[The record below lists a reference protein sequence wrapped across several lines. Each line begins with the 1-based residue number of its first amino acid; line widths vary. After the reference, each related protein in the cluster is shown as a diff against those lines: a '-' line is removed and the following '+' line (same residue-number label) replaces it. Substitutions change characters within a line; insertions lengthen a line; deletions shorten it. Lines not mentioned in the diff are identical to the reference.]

1 MTREGRAARSIF
13 QNANRSFKMN
23 TNFSEFD
30 LQPQLVQ
37 TIADIG
43 YDVPTP
49 IQSTV
54 IPAML
59 AGQDVIGQSQTGSGK
74 TAAFSLPI
82 LHNLQTG
89 QRHVQSLVVTPTRE
103 LAIQVAD
110 AMVTYGRQTGV
121 RVLAVYGGQPYD
133 RQIRCLKKGVDVVVG
148 TPGRL
153 LDLIRRN
160 VLKLD
165 RTATVVLDEADEML
179 SMGFI
184 ADIETILEQ
193 TATKRQTALFSA
205 TLPQRILRLAK
216 QHMSAP
222 QSFKIKC
229 KQLTVETVEQRY
241 YLVNEFDKLAAL
253 TRLFESEPITSAL
266 IFARTRLGTTKLVN
280 ELVQRGFPAEAL
292 NGDMSQDAR
301 VQVLKRFR
309 DNKLKVLVATDVAAR
324 GLDIDDI
331 SHVFNY
337 DIPQDPEIYV
347 HRIGRTGRAGKTGV
361 AITLLTPGERWWL
374 RRTESF
380 TKQKFT
386 PMMLPSAEDIL
397 LQRETQLVEKVMVWL
412 KRGRCRREREIVDQ
426 LLEDGHDLAD
436 IAAVALK
443 LARAEEKQRP
453 VAPLKPVVESGPTPN
468 GRALKRPDRRKGHGR
483 ENPSPEKGMV
493 RVMLSTGR
501 ADGVRVNHI
510 VGSLSHFADIPGQ
523 SLGKISIQQQHT
535 LVDVPEKF
543 AGRVIDSGAIYRI
556 GRKTVAVQLA

>member
-1 MTREGRAARSIF
+1 MTP
-13 QNANRSFKMN
+13 
-23 TNFSEFD
+23 NFSEFD

-43 YDVPTP
+43 YAAPTP

-54 IPAML
+54 IPAMV

-74 TAAFSLPI
+74 TAAFALPI

-89 QRHVQSLVVTPTRE
+89 QRQVQSLVVTPTRE

-110 AMVTYGRQTGV
+110 AMHTYGRQTGV

-133 RQIRCLKKGVDVVVG
+133 RQIRHLKKGVEIVVG

-165 RTATVVLDEADEML
+165 QVATVVLDEADEML

-184 ADIETILEQ
+184 ADIEAILDQ
-193 TATKRQTALFSA
+193 TASSRQTALFSA

-216 QHMSAP
+216 KYMNTP

-241 YLVNEFDKLAAL
+241 YLVNEADKLAAL
-253 TRLFESEPITSAL
+253 TRLFEIEPITSAL
-266 IFARTRLGTTKLVN
+266 IFARTRIGTTELAN
-280 ELVQRGFPAEAL
+280 ELALRGFPAEAL

-301 VQVLKRFR
+301 GLVLNRFR

-331 SHVFNY
+331 SHVINY
-337 DIPQDPEIYV
+337 DLPPDPEVYV
-347 HRIGRTGRAGKTGV
+347 HRIGRTGRAGKAGI
-361 AITLLTPGERWWL
+361 AITLLTPKERWGL
-374 RRTESF
+374 NRIERL
-380 TKQKFT
+380 TKQKIT
-386 PMMLPSAEDIL
+386 PMMLPSTEDIKLRREAQL
-397 LQRETQLVEKVMVWL
+397 LEKMTVWL
-412 KRGRCRREREIVDQ
+412 RRARCSRERELVAQ
-426 LLEDGHDLAD
+426 LLEDGHDLAEV
-436 IAAVALK
+436 AAVALK

-453 VAPLKPVVESGPTPN
+453 IAPLKAVAEFSAPATRQAIKRSNHQKNN
-468 GRALKRPDRRKGHGR
+468 GRK
-483 ENPSPEKGMV
+483 NPSHEKGMV
-493 RVMLSTGR
+493 RILLSTGR
-501 ADGVRVNHI
+501 ADGVRVNHV
-510 VGSLSHFADIPGQ
+510 VGSLSHFADIPGG

-535 LVDVPEKF
+535 LVDVPEKL
-543 AGRVIDSGAIYRI
+543 AERVLGKGDIYRI
-556 GRKTVAVQLA
+556 ANKTVTAQRA

>member
-1 MTREGRAARSIF
+1 
-13 QNANRSFKMN
+13 MN

-30 LQPQLVQ
+30 LQPELLQ

-43 YDVPTP
+43 YETPTP

-82 LHNLQTG
+82 LHNLQSR

-103 LAIQVAD
+103 LALQVAD
-110 AMVTYGRQTGV
+110 AMQTYGGQTGV

-133 RQIRCLKKGVDVVVG
+133 RQIRGLKKGVEVVVG

-165 RTATVVLDEADEML
+165 RASTVVLDEADEML

-184 ADIETILEQ
+184 TDIEAILDQ
-193 TATKRQTALFSA
+193 TSSGRQTALFSA

-216 QHMSAP
+216 KYMNAP
-222 QSFKIKC
+222 QSFKVKSR
-229 KQLTVETVEQRY
+229 QLTVETVEQRY

-280 ELVQRGFPAEAL
+280 ELVLRGFPAEAL

-361 AITLLTPGERWWL
+361 AITLLTPRERWWL
-374 RRTESF
+374 RRTEGF

-386 PMMLPSAEDIL
+386 SMKLPSAEGIL
-397 LQRETQLVEKVMVWL
+397 LQRETQLVEKVKVWL

-436 IAAVALK
+436 VAAVALK

-453 VAPLKPVVESGPTPN
+453 IAPLKPVAESSPPPN
-468 GRALKRPDRRKGHGR
+468 GRSLKRPARRNAQGR
-483 ENPSPEKGMV
+483 ENPSHEKGMV
-493 RVMLSTGR
+493 RLLLSTGR

-543 AGRVIDSGAIYRI
+543 AGRVIDNGAAYRI
-556 GRKTVAVQLA
+556 GRRTVAVQLA